1 MVTLEVIEERV
12 NNTYKLLEKI
22 AEDNKQSHKEITENF
37 NRKYSEIQNSYDK
50 LTTHVNH
57 RNDTICKDLT
67 FLNTELLK
75 ISQEVIGINI
85 NRNKINDVEE
95 EVENKINNIEKE
107 IKSIRDKDL
116 TERSKNIGRKELVR
130 WISGFFG
137 LGIGLFTLL
146 ELLKTFILGCI

>member
-12 NNTYKLLEKI
+12 NNTYRLLEKI

-67 FLNTELLK
+67 LLNNELLK
-75 ISQEVIGINI
+75 ISQSVIGIDK
-85 NRNKINDVEE
+85 NRAKINIIEDE
-95 EVENKINNIEKE
+95 IEK
-107 IKSIRDKDL
+107 IKDKDL
-116 TERSKNIGRKELVR
+116 SEKSKSIGRKELFKWVG
-130 WISGFFG
+130 GFFG
-137 LGIGLFTLL
+137 LGISLFTLL